1 MAGHD
6 GIDPEEHDHV
16 TEYLT
21 HAVQHYGLIAL
32 ALAIAIEAAGIPVPA
47 ETALLVLTAYAAH
60 TGAYAAW
67 AIFVVAA
74 VAAIVGDN
82 LGYAV
87 GRFGGWP
94 LLRRYKRVVHL
105 RDEHLKVA
113 RLMFAEH
120 GGPVVAGG
128 RFVSVLRTTAA
139 FLAGV
144 NKMPW
149 GRFLVFNA
157 LGAVAWA
164 AVWTVIGTVLGAQVA
179 ASEGIVK
186 YALVGAGLLVVV
198 GFLVWMRRRWS
209 GLVERAEVAYP
220 GPL

>member
-1 MAGHD
+1 MMASERT
-6 GIDPEEHDHV
+6 PV
-16 TEYLT
+16 TAFVTMLI
-21 HAVQHYGLIAL
+21 HRYGLAAL
-32 ALAIAIEAAGIPVPA
+32 AAAIAVEAAGIPVPA
-47 ETALLVLTAYAAH
+47 ETALLVITAYAAH
-60 TGAYAAW
+60 TGAFNPW
-67 AIFVVAA
+67 AIFAVAA

-87 GRFGGWP
+87 GRYGGWP

-157 LGAVAWA
+157 LGAIAWA
-164 AVWTVIGTVLGAQVA
+164 AVWTIIGTVVGRQVA
-179 ASEGIVK
+179 GSEGVVK
-186 YALVGAGLLVVV
+186 YAIVAVGILFVV
-198 GFLVWMRRRWS
+198 GLFLWVRRRWAD
-209 GLVERAEVAYP
+209 LAARAEVAYP

>member
-1 MAGHD
+1 MMASERT
-6 GIDPEEHDHV
+6 PV
-16 TEYLT
+16 TAFVTMLI
-21 HAVQHYGLIAL
+21 HRYGLAAL
-32 ALAIAIEAAGIPVPA
+32 AAAIAVEAAGIPVPA
-47 ETALLVLTAYAAH
+47 ETALLVITAYAAH
-60 TGAYAAW
+60 TGAFNPW
-67 AIFVVAA
+67 AIFAVAA

-87 GRFGGWP
+87 GRYGGWP

-157 LGAVAWA
+157 LGAIAWA
-164 AVWTVIGTVLGAQVA
+164 GSVDDHRHRRGPSGRGQRGRREVRD
-179 ASEGIVK
+179 
-186 YALVGAGLLVVV
+186 
-198 GFLVWMRRRWS
+198 RRR
-209 GLVERAEVAYP
+209 GHPLRGRTVPV
-220 GPL
+220 GPPALGRSRGARGGRVPRTPVKE